1 MKLSPRKRTFSQR
14 LPSISKQTTCFSY
27 GKIGHMARD
36 CVNKRFD
43 GPAKKK
49 NNKKP
54 NMPPDIVKSPV
65 IISPAVP
72 PRKQK

>member
-14 LPSISKQTTCFSY
+14 LPSVSKQTTCFSY

-43 GPAKKK
+43 GPAKK

-54 NMPPDIVKSPV
+54 TMPPDIVKSPV